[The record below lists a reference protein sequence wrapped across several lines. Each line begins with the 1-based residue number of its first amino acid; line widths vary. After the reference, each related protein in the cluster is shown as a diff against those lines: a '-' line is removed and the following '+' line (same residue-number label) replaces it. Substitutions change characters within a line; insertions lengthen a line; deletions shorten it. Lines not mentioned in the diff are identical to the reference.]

1 MHELVLIH
9 DLVVVW
15 LAALVAGAICVRL
28 KMPPIA
34 GYVIAGIVVGPF
46 GFKLVSGADQV
57 HVLAEIGVALLLF
70 ALGVEISL
78 RKIISAA
85 RKVVV
90 AAALQISITVLV
102 AALISLATG
111 LATQVLPAIVLGF
124 VCALSST
131 AVVTK
136 LLTDRGETETVH
148 ARILVPLLLMQDL
161 VLIPVVVLLPVIKDL
176 SDASFFHI
184 AHALGKAALL
194 IAFIGVTATYF
205 VPRLLKAVTRTNSR
219 ELFLLTI
226 ISLCMSVALLSNML
240 GVSLALGA
248 FLAGIMISEQPYGHQ
263 ALADIMPVRDLFATV
278 FFVSIGMLLDPMFV
292 VHHPFMVIAFTGILI
307 CGKAII
313 GALAAFYATRSWWS
327 AVLVG
332 AGLAQM
338 GEFSFVLATL
348 ANQQN
353 LLSADA
359 YNLFFA
365 GAVVTLVL
373 SPLVISAT
381 PELLPRIP
389 FFRWLRHAG
398 PEKTTTGQAKLK
410 DHVVLCGYGRMG
422 RNIALSLQAFQLPL
436 MVVETRG
443 ETIDE
448 LEHLGIRHIYGDAMS
463 QHVLIKA
470 GLSHAKC
477 VVVAVPDPIVALS
490 IVSFARQQNSHAV
503 IIARINNLENADVFG
518 EAGADA
524 VIQPELEAGIE
535 ATRLALTALGRPAE
549 EALEAVRDI
558 RRREH
563 LVFEKA
569 LRDAAPQPPLESQ
582 AGSWFV
588 YDARQAES
596 IMDMDIRKRTGA
608 TVLAVKRGQA
618 LSAHPDPAFLVQ
630 KDDQLYVA
638 GKENQLEK
646 FQNTYQVQRFCP
658 IAPEA
663 EVV

>member
-34 GYVIAGIVVGPF
+34 GYVIAGIFVGPF

-78 RKIISAA
+78 RKILSAA

-90 AAALQISITVLV
+90 AAALQIAITVLV
-102 AALISLATG
+102 AALISLSTG
-111 LATQVLPAIVLGF
+111 LATKVLPAIVLGF

-136 LLTDRGETETVH
+136 LLVDRGETETVH
-148 ARILVPLLLMQDL
+148 ARVLVPLLLMQDL

-184 AHALGKAALL
+184 AHAFGKAALL
-194 IAFIGVTATYF
+194 IAFVGVTATYF

-292 VHHPFMVIAFTGILI
+292 VHHPFMVLAFTGILI
-307 CGKAII
+307 FGKAII
-313 GALAAFYATRSWWS
+313 GALAAYYATRSWWS
-327 AVLVG
+327 SVLVG

-348 ANQQN
+348 ANQQA
-353 LLSADA
+353 LLSPEA

-373 SPLVISAT
+373 SPLVIAAT

-389 FFRWLRHAG
+389 YFRLLRHAG
-398 PEKTTTGQAKLK
+398 PEKTTTAGQTKIK
-410 DHVVLCGYGRMG
+410 DHVILCGYGRMG

-436 MVVETRG
+436 VVVETRG
-443 ETIDE
+443 ETIEE
-448 LEHLGIRHIYGDAMS
+448 LGLMGIRHIYGDAMS
-463 QHVLIKA
+463 PHVLLKA
-470 GLSHAKC
+470 GLNQAKC
-477 VVVAVPDPIVALS
+477 IVVAVPDPIVALN
-490 IVSFARQQNSHAV
+490 IVAFARKQNAGAV
-503 IIARINNLENADVFG
+503 IIARINNLESADGFG

-524 VIQPELEAGIE
+524 VIQPELEGGIE

-549 EALEAVRDI
+549 ETLEAVRNI

-563 LVFEKA
+563 LIFEKA
-569 LRDAAPQPPLESQ
+569 LRDAAPQPLESQ

-588 YDARQAES
+588 YDAGEAES
-596 IMDMDIRKRTGA
+596 IQDMDIRKRTGA
-608 TVLAVKRGQA
+608 TVLAIKRGQA
-618 LSAHPDPAFLVQ
+618 LSSHPDPAFLLQ
-630 KDDQLYVA
+630 KHDQLYVA

-646 FQNTYQVQRFCP
+646 FQSTYQVQRFCP
-658 IAPEA
+658 ITPEA
-663 EVV
+663 EAM